1 MQNQSKEASRICP
14 SPSVHQFSPDHLFPC
29 LQIQSKVARGLSIL
43 PVSTLPLPL
52 VEKKL
57 LKVLEAKVENK
68 SGKKTPWERR

>member
-1 MQNQSKEASRICP
+1 M
-14 SPSVHQFSPDHLFPC
+14 
-29 LQIQSKVARGLSIL
+29 SIL

-68 SGKKTPWERR
+68 SGKRHLGKDGDYFKRAFS